1 MDKNIEIKEFKIGYT
16 KKYLIFMSL
25 TIIVFTIAALY
36 FIFNADNLAMDCRLH
51 PSRYCF
57 YNPITFKIY
66 GCLGVYFFTILFF
79 LTLFKYIKNPLILTT
94 NETGI
99 ILPEGFV
106 DWNDIL
112 KVTLCNV
119 RGTVILRIKVKACSA
134 KYLRRDYNVF
144 QKFLALH
151 QEKNTFS
158 YPVSGINV
166 DIEDLYGLLRLHI
179 ENVQKRYY

>member
-1 MDKNIEIKEFKIGYT
+1 MDKNNEIKELKIGYT

-36 FIFNADNLAMDCRLH
+36 FIFNADNLAMDCSLNHRIH
-51 PSRYCF
+51 CF
-57 YNPITFKIY
+57 YNSITY
-66 GCLGVYFFTILFF
+66 YVLGCVSICFFTILGS
-79 LTLFKYIKNPLILTT
+79 LALFKYINNPLIFTIS
-94 NETGI
+94 ETGI

-112 KVTLCNV
+112 KVTLYNV

-158 YPVSGINV
+158 YPVSVTNV
-166 DIEDLYGLLRLHI
+166 DIDELYGFLRLHI
-179 ENVQKRYY
+179 ENVQKKYY

>member
-36 FIFNADNLAMDCRLH
+36 FIFNADNLAMDCSLH

-119 RGTVILRIKVKACSA
+119 RGTVILRIKVKARCA
-134 KYLRRDYNVF
+134 KYLRRNYNMF
-144 QKFLALH
+144 QKFLTSL

-158 YPVSGINV
+158 YPVSGTDVNI
-166 DIEDLYGLLRLHI
+166 DELYGFVRTRI
-179 ENVQKRYY
+179 ENVRKKY

>member
-1 MDKNIEIKEFKIGYT
+1 MDKSSEIKEFKIGYT

-36 FIFNADNLAMDCRLH
+36 FIFNADNLAMDCNLNHRIH
-51 PSRYCF
+51 CF

-79 LTLFKYIKNPLILTT
+79 LTLFYCIKNPLILTT

-144 QKFLALH
+144 QKFLLL
-151 QEKNTFS
+151 QQKKNAFS

-166 DIEDLYGLLRLHI
+166 DIEDLYGLLRSHI

>member
-1 MDKNIEIKEFKIGYT
+1 MDKNNEIKELKIGYT

-25 TIIVFTIAALY
+25 TIIVFTIASLY
-36 FIFNADNLAMDCRLH
+36 FIFNANNLAMDCNLNPR
-51 PSRYCF
+51 RYCF
-57 YNPITFKIY
+57 YNPITY
-66 GCLGVYFFTILFF
+66 YVLGCLSVYFFTILFF
-79 LTLFKYIKNPLILTT
+79 LTLFNCIKNPLILTT
-94 NETGI
+94 NETWI
-99 ILPEGFV
+99 MLPEGFV

-112 KVTLCNV
+112 KVTLYNV

-158 YPVSGINV
+158 YPVSVTNV
-166 DIEDLYGLLRLHI
+166 DIDELYGFLRLHI
-179 ENVQKRYY
+179 ENVQKKYY